1 MGSSSPRQKFRILYG
16 HHAVT
21 WLINLIVYFWTKRKS
36 GGAARGWGP
45 QLRRFIC
52 RTLRAHTKLQATHV
66 IILKQILWCLIFCNE
81 IERSKHNMKRKRFL
95 FFLTIK
101 EPITLPSRVT
111 ANTLSAWK
119 VITSN
124 RLVKSVRNVNCTIH
138 KFQLL
143 GKSRKWETN
152 ILCSFPHRAGVLLNF
167 KNLICRVFGPC
178 GFCTTSDIMNQH
190 LFILRRNIIW

>member
-1 MGSSSPRQKFRILYG
+1 MFLRSFAIYLWSLQLAPNPCLTRFILEHQVSNGLFFPSTKISILYG

-66 IILKQILWCLIFCNE
+66 IISSILKQILWCLIFCNE
-81 IERSKHNMKRKRFL
+81 IERSKYNMKRKRFL

-111 ANTLSAWK
+111 ANTLSAWE

-138 KFQLL
+138 KC
-143 GKSRKWETN
+143 STIRK
-152 ILCSFPHRAGVLLNF
+152 IS
-167 KNLICRVFGPC
+167 
-178 GFCTTSDIMNQH
+178 
-190 LFILRRNIIW
+190 

>member
-21 WLINLIVYFWTKRKS
+21 WLINSIVYFWTKRKS
-36 GGAARGWGP
+36 GGATRGWGP

-52 RTLRAHTKLQATHV
+52 RKLRAHTKLQATHV
-66 IILKQILWCLIFCNE
+66 IISPILKQILWCLIFCNE
-81 IERSKHNMKRKRFL
+81 IERSKYNMKRKRFL

-152 ILCSFPHRAGVLLNF
+152 ILCSFPHRAGVL
-167 KNLICRVFGPC
+167 
-178 GFCTTSDIMNQH
+178 
-190 LFILRRNIIW
+190 